1 MHASAHTPFFTTPGP
16 VPAYAGQSIPERMAI
31 VMRANGGP
39 DGSTDRKAFLR
50 HPATCDLTEAELDA
64 NLGKAAAIVETPV
77 DPLDAWDT
85 EKLIAR
91 AVEVAKATIP
101 NETAIFRSL
110 REAGYSTPM
119 IGAYWPTIM
128 AQCGDAIRKAKLPQ
142 VA

>member
-1 MHASAHTPFFTTPGP
+1 MHASAHSPFFTTPGP

-31 VMRANGGP
+31 VMRAHGGA
-39 DGSTDRKAFLR
+39 DGCTERMDFLR
-50 HPATCDLTEAELDA
+50 HPATSKLTEDELNANMGDA
-64 NLGKAAAIVETPV
+64 ALLVETPV

-101 NETAIFRSL
+101 NETDIFRSL

-128 AQCGDAIRKAKLPQ
+128 AQCGEAIRKAKLPQ
-142 VA
+142 VS